1 LLLETSEVSNLALSR
16 ELLLQHNKE
25 AGMKKTIKDIDVRGK
40 RVLMRADFNVPLEN
54 GEVADDTRIRA
65 VLPTLR
71 YLLERD
77 ARVILFSHLGRPKGK
92 VVEDLRLNPVAARLA
107 ELLEVDVIKV
117 DDTVGPE
124 VEAAVEDL
132 ESDEVLLLENTRF
145 YSEEKGNDPDFST
158 RLARLGDVYVNDAF
172 GAAHRAHAS
181 TEGVARAVREQG
193 GQAVAGLLMESE
205 LEALRRVVENPQH
218 PYVAILGGA
227 KVSDKIDVIKKL
239 LDQVDTL
246 LIGGGMANTFLK
258 AKDVEIGQSLV
269 EEESVDTA
277 REILEQAREKLVLPV
292 DVVIADAFDAQAR
305 RQTVFVEHVGE
316 DWRIMDVGPRTI
328 ERFQEILQDA
338 EMVVWNGPLG
348 VFEMDP
354 FSVGTFEI
362 ARTLADLDAVTVVGG
377 GDSAAAVN
385 EAGVE
390 DEITHVST
398 GGGAFLNYL
407 EGKELPGVAALDDK

>member
-1 LLLETSEVSNLALSR
+1 
-16 ELLLQHNKE
+16 
-25 AGMKKTIKDIDVRGK
+25 MKKTIKDIDVRGK

-71 YLLERD
+71 YLLDRD

-117 DDTVGPE
+117 DDTIGPE
-124 VEAAVEDL
+124 VEAAVEGL

-145 YSEEKGNDPDFST
+145 HPQEKGNDPDFAA

-181 TEGVARAVREQG
+181 TEGVARAMREQG

-258 AKDVEIGQSLV
+258 AKGMEVGQSLV

-277 REILEQAREKLVLPV
+277 RDILQRAGEKLVLPV
-292 DVVIADAFDAQAR
+292 DVVIADAFDAKAR
-305 RQTVFVEHVGE
+305 RQTVSVEHVGE
-316 DWRIMDVGPRTI
+316 EWRIMDVGSRTI
-328 ERFQEILQDA
+328 ERFQDILQDA

-354 FSVGTFEI
+354 FAVGTFEI

-390 DEITHVST
+390 DQITHVST

-407 EGKELPGVAALDDK
+407 EGKELPGVAALEDK

>member
-1 LLLETSEVSNLALSR
+1 
-16 ELLLQHNKE
+16 
-25 AGMKKTIKDIDVRGK
+25 MKKTIKDIDVRGK

-54 GEVADDTRIRA
+54 GEVADETRIRA

-71 YLLERD
+71 YLLDRD

-124 VEAAVEDL
+124 VEAAVEELD
-132 ESDEVLLLENTRF
+132 SDEVLLLENTRF
-145 YSEEKGNDPDFST
+145 YPEEKGNDPDFAA

-181 TEGVARAVREQG
+181 TEGVARAMREQG

-205 LEALRRVVENPQH
+205 LEALRRVVEQPRH

-227 KVSDKIDVIKKL
+227 KISDKIDVIKKL
-239 LDQVDTL
+239 LDDVDTL
-246 LIGGGMANTFLK
+246 LVGGGMANTFLK
-258 AKDVEIGQSLV
+258 AQGLEVGRSLV

-277 REILEQAREKLVLPV
+277 REILEHAGEKLVLPV

-305 RQTVFVEHVGE
+305 RQTVSVEHVGE

-328 ERFQEILQDA
+328 ERFREILQDA
-338 EMVVWNGPLG
+338 AMVVWNGPLG

-354 FSVGTFEI
+354 FAVGTFEI
-362 ARTLADLDAVTVVGG
+362 ARALADLDAVTVVGG